1 MFTANPVQTGSPP
14 ARGAQTN
21 VGAAVDFANAVNVEA
36 GVTEAGNQA
45 AGAGTNAA
53 VNASVVLRAAWGAG
67 ADPLNPVF
75 PEIEGAGGEGQADL
89 PGETRPAT
97 DGANGKMEYVATG
110 RETLEA
116 IAAANGQT
124 VPDVLLANPGMTAQT
139 PIEEGTVVAFYD
151 PTRLEIAREMA
162 ATTDEGRLNELIQ
175 AEIQYATGLSPTPD
189 DLLPALQQEIVARR
203 PGDAVAET
211 AFADQAAW
219 ASQLWHA
226 QGRTHEVMDRLSALA
241 EQGDPQALQD
251 HIVSLL
257 RTVAE
262 TSPTADAVA
271 GQVEVLRQFG
281 PQTPAFAAALD
292 GAHAYFTSGWPQ
304 EAARAIADAYVNE
317 GPIAAS
323 QLLATYTSVGNAD
336 PLTAMRIL
344 EAAQPTVQLMIAHMG
359 DLGGYAQEWPGN
371 PNGSQFDM
379 PLGGDVLIFDNL
391 NLAADN
397 ADRSGQADAVI
408 ADMAARLNA
417 QGFVAVQFS
426 IEAGSGVVLSL
437 EMLQQSGDHWLATNI
452 DQGILDFQQNLRDEV
467 ASFSDTALE
476 VTEPAA
482 LWGGLVSDPDAAFQA
497 TLDRVRPDGT
507 TLREEL
513 MNLLGVINRGGYQ
526 LMRIYDGVAQYA
538 SYLSGNPD
546 FEPIL
551 FLGTAPEEG
560 ADPALE
566 TALGM
571 PSALFEALRADNIV
585 ALQDRSVLDPYGV
598 SNDPSWFV
606 RMVRSSSR
614 SGWRVATGQPGSY
627 FGTGTGQGLG
637 LTLIGIGTYAMG
649 FVNNVEQWNSG
660 WRAQGLTI
668 LNGLGFM
675 VEGGLALNGLYARA
689 NSLVHLNGQPILP
702 ARSALEYELTLGA
715 SASENSLLMRAS
727 KWHLRLFGILN
738 LISAV
743 DELNRGNPDRG
754 AALTAAGLGTLAS
767 NAPRTVAG
775 WVGVT
780 GPGGLAKIALVGN
793 LATLLG
799 SGYLLLDGMREHMER
814 AAYTEPFQRAYLE
827 AAGIRPEIAEVLGE
841 NDYYGRSIAYY
852 VQDMAAYLNLE
863 PGEMLSWLNARTP
876 EEVRRFMDLGIDLA
890 NDRPDDFIGSLI
902 WDFSVRNPN
911 PALTNADREAI
922 IQYYAD
928 QGYPLPD
935 RRGETANP

>member
-1 MFTANPVQTGSPP
+1 
-14 ARGAQTN
+14 
-21 VGAAVDFANAVNVEA
+21 
-36 GVTEAGNQA
+36 
-45 AGAGTNAA
+45 
-53 VNASVVLRAAWGAG
+53 
-67 ADPLNPVF
+67 
-75 PEIEGAGGEGQADL
+75 
-89 PGETRPAT
+89 
-97 DGANGKMEYVATG
+97 
-110 RETLEA
+110 
-116 IAAANGQT
+116 
-124 VPDVLLANPGMTAQT
+124 
-139 PIEEGTVVAFYD
+139 
-151 PTRLEIAREMA
+151 
-162 ATTDEGRLNELIQ
+162 
-175 AEIQYATGLSPTPD
+175 
-189 DLLPALQQEIVARR
+189 
-203 PGDAVAET
+203 
-211 AFADQAAW
+211 
-219 ASQLWHA
+219 
-226 QGRTHEVMDRLSALA
+226 
-241 EQGDPQALQD
+241 
-251 HIVSLL
+251 
-257 RTVAE
+257 
-262 TSPTADAVA
+262 
-271 GQVEVLRQFG
+271 
-281 PQTPAFAAALD
+281 
-292 GAHAYFTSGWPQ
+292 
-304 EAARAIADAYVNE
+304 
-317 GPIAAS
+317 
-323 QLLATYTSVGNAD
+323 
-336 PLTAMRIL
+336 
-344 EAAQPTVQLMIAHMG
+344 
-359 DLGGYAQEWPGN
+359 
-371 PNGSQFDM
+371 
-379 PLGGDVLIFDNL
+379 
-391 NLAADN
+391 
-397 ADRSGQADAVI
+397 
-408 ADMAARLNA
+408 
-417 QGFVAVQFS
+417 
-426 IEAGSGVVLSL
+426 
-437 EMLQQSGDHWLATNI
+437 
-452 DQGILDFQQNLRDEV
+452 
-467 ASFSDTALE
+467 
-476 VTEPAA
+476 
-482 LWGGLVSDPDAAFQA
+482 
-497 TLDRVRPDGT
+497 
-507 TLREEL
+507 
-513 MNLLGVINRGGYQ
+513 
-526 LMRIYDGVAQYA
+526 
-538 SYLSGNPD
+538 
-546 FEPIL
+546 
-551 FLGTAPEEG
+551 
-560 ADPALE
+560 
-566 TALGM
+566 
-571 PSALFEALRADNIV
+571 
-585 ALQDRSVLDPYGV
+585 
-598 SNDPSWFV
+598 
-606 RMVRSSSR
+606 
-614 SGWRVATGQPGSY
+614 
-627 FGTGTGQGLG
+627 LG